1 MDYDASGKLLL
12 EHHGNGIG
20 TQNRYHPTR
29 GFLESSRTLRWTT
42 NAHLQEYEMQLDD
55 LGNVLW
61 RREQRFEGTS
71 PVTRTETFGY
81 DAINRLT
88 YSYERGQVIHIARF
102 QFLDGFSHTLT

>member
-1 MDYDASGKLLL
+1 MMGVSSLRLSLLLRCEFQCASGKLLL

-55 LGNVLW
+55 LGGNGVRVQL
-61 RREQRFEGTS
+61 
-71 PVTRTETFGY
+71 
-81 DAINRLT
+81 
-88 YSYERGQVIHIARF
+88 
-102 QFLDGFSHTLT
+102 LD

>member
-55 LGNVLW
+55 LGNGALPWAEEGCAV
-61 RREQRFEGTS
+61 GTS
-71 PVTRTETFGY
+71 IQRHTR
-81 DAINRLT
+81 LL
-88 YSYERGQVIHIARF
+88 RGLPGGPAAFEH
-102 QFLDGFSHTLT
+102 